1 LPPAGV
7 SAAQQAQNARR
18 ALGLG
23 DADPIRDVLRL
34 IDEHPGA
41 GIPVAVL
48 PLPEGVAGAYG
59 KKRGQGLAF
68 VNSNDW
74 PVRRRFTLAHEYG
87 HHFLGHTTAVDEV
100 SDVYDRPSTQRERD
114 ANSFASEF
122 LIPGVGVRAWMDTRG
137 ATRPDLEAIVRLAD
151 WYGLSAWVALYALA
165 RERFIRPAER
175 EALEERLQARE
186 HRALRQE
193 LGLEGY
199 GDALSEEQLPRGG
212 RRMPSG
218 LTEMAL
224 RAYRFGV
231 MPADRAASYLRTEES
246 ELDAE
251 LERRGLSLVE
261 DDDRE
266 F

>member
-1 LPPAGV
+1 M
-7 SAAQQAQNARR
+7 SASPSQQGQNARR

-34 IDEHPGA
+34 IDEHPSA
-41 GIPVAVL
+41 GVPVAVV
-48 PLPEGVAGAYG
+48 PLPDGVAGAYG

-87 HHFLGHTTAVDEV
+87 HHFLGHTTAVDRV
-100 SDVYDRPSTQRERD
+100 SDVHGSPTSQREQD
-114 ANSFASEF
+114 ANLFAAEF
-122 LIPGVGVRAWMDTRG
+122 LIPGVGVRAWMSARDS
-137 ATRPDLEAIVRLAD
+137 ARPDLETIVRLAD
-151 WYGLSAWVALYALA
+151 WYGVSAWAALYALM
-165 RERFIRPAER
+165 RERFVKPSGRKEF
-175 EALEERLQARE
+175 EERLRARE

-193 LGLEGY
+193 LGLGGY

-212 RRMPSG
+212 RRMPSS

-231 MPADRAASYLRTEES
+231 VPRDRAAALLRTEDARVDE
-246 ELDAE
+246 ELQ
-251 LERRGLSLVE
+251 RRGLSVAE
-261 DDDRE
+261 DDDRD

>member
-1 LPPAGV
+1 LPPVGV
-7 SAAQQAQNARR
+7 SPAQQAQNARR
-18 ALGLG
+18 ALGLS

-100 SDVYDRPSTQRERD
+100 SDVYGRPTTQRERG
-114 ANSFASEF
+114 ANSFAGEF
-122 LIPGVGVRAWMDTRG
+122 LIPGVGVRAWMSAR
-137 ATRPDLEAIVRLAD
+137 ASARPDLDTIVRLAD
-151 WYGLSAWVALYALA
+151 WYGVSAWVALYALA
-165 RERFIRPAER
+165 RERFIRPAES
-175 EALEERLQARE
+175 EGLKERLQARE
-186 HRALRQE
+186 HRTLRQE
-193 LGLEGY
+193 LGFSGY
-199 GDALSEEQLPRGG
+199 GDALSEEQLPRGEQ
-212 RRMPSG
+212 RMPSG

-231 MPADRAASYLRTEES
+231 VQPDRAAAFLRTNES
-246 ELDAE
+246 QLDEE
-251 LERRGLSLVE
+251 LERRGQSLVE

-266 F
+266 Y

>member
-1 LPPAGV
+1 LPPV
-7 SAAQQAQNARR
+7 DTSPAQEAQNARR

-100 SDVYDRPSTQRERD
+100 SDVYGRPTTQRERD
-114 ANSFASEF
+114 ANSFAAEF
-122 LIPGVGVRAWMDTRG
+122 LVPGIGVRAWMSAR
-137 ATRPDLEAIVRLAD
+137 ASARPDLETIVRLAD
-151 WYGLSAWVALYALA
+151 WYGVSAWVTLYALA
-165 RERFIRPAER
+165 RERFIRASER
-175 EALEERLQARE
+175 DALEERLQARE

-193 LGLEGY
+193 LGLGGY
-199 GDALSEEQLPRGG
+199 GDALSEEQLPRGE
-212 RRMPSG
+212 RRMPNG

-231 MPADRAASYLRTEES
+231 VPRDRAAAFLRTDEVR
-246 ELDAE
+246 LDEE

-266 F
+266 Y

>member
-1 LPPAGV
+1 LPPVDA
-7 SAAQQAQNARR
+7 SPAQQAQNARR

-100 SDVYDRPSTQRERD
+100 SDVYGRPTTQRERD
-114 ANSFASEF
+114 ANSFAAEF
-122 LIPGVGVRAWMDTRG
+122 LVPGIGVRAWMSAR
-137 ATRPDLEAIVRLAD
+137 ASARPDLETVVRLAD
-151 WYGLSAWVALYALA
+151 WYGVSAWVTLYALA
-165 RERFIRPAER
+165 RERFIRPSER

-193 LGLEGY
+193 LGLGGY
-199 GDALSEEQLPRGG
+199 GDALSEEQLQRGG
-212 RRMPSG
+212 RRMPNG

-231 MPADRAASYLRTEES
+231 VPRDRAAAFLRTDEAR
-246 ELDAE
+246 LDEE

-266 F
+266 Y

>member
-1 LPPAGV
+1 MSAIGV
-7 SAAQQAQNARR
+7 SPTQQAQNARR

-34 IDEHPGA
+34 IDEHPTG

-48 PLPEGVAGAYG
+48 PLPDGVAGAYG

-87 HHFLGHTTAVDEV
+87 HHFLGHTTAVDQV
-100 SDVYDRPSTQRERD
+100 SDVYGSPTSQREQD
-114 ANSFASEF
+114 ANAFAAEF
-122 LIPGVGVRAWMDTRG
+122 LVPGVGVRAWMG
-137 ATRPDLEAIVRLAD
+137 ARDSARPDLEGIVRLAD
-151 WYGLSAWVALYALA
+151 WYGVSAWAALYALA
-165 RERFIRPAER
+165 RERFVKPGER
-175 EALEERLQARE
+175 QAFEDRLGARE

-193 LGLEGY
+193 LGLGSY
-199 GDALSEEQLPRGG
+199 GDALSEEQLPRGE
-212 RRMPSG
+212 RKMPTS

-231 MPADRAASYLRTEES
+231 LPRNRAAALLRTDEAGVDD
-246 ELDAE
+246 ELG
-251 LERRGLSLVE
+251 RRGLSLQG